1 MQVIDIILIGVL
13 VIALAVGL
21 QRGFLASLGSLIGLV
36 AGAFGALWAIPLV
49 NDALPSQAWRGV
61 VVIAGTLVLLVAGAA
76 IGGAVGEALR
86 SGVDKTPLRGVDR
99 FFGGVAGVVV
109 AALAASFVGQG
120 IAATGMPVV
129 AQALGSSVVLRTIDD
144 LTPPPVQ
151 TTLAQLRAAVLD
163 EGIPRLGILVVPDT
177 DGAPL
182 PAIALDSPA
191 LESSAASVA
200 RISGVAYAC
209 GTSSTGS
216 GFVAAPDLV
225 VTNAHVVAG
234 VETPVVELPGRAAR
248 EGRVVYFDPVDD
260 IAVIEVDDLDGAAL
274 SMAAPLA
281 GGDPAVV
288 QGYPYGGPFEMG
300 SARVL
305 SVATTPVPDIY
316 QGASAPRD
324 IYALQATI
332 VPGNSGGPLLSTS
345 GDVVGVVFARADDG
359 RDVGYAMTTT
369 ELLPVIAQADA
380 LEQPVATGSCTT

>member
-21 QRGFLASLGSLIGLV
+21 QRGLLASLGSLIGLV
-36 AGAFGALWAIPLV
+36 AGAFGALWVIPLV
-49 NDALPSQAWRGV
+49 NDALPSQAWRGI
-61 VVIAGTLVLLVAGAA
+61 VVIGGTIVLLVAGAA

-86 SGVDKTPLRGVDR
+86 SGVDKTPLRGADR

-177 DGAPL
+177 GGEPL
-182 PAIALDSPA
+182 PAIALDSPE
-191 LESSAASVA
+191 LESAAASVA

-216 GFVAAPDLV
+216 GFVAATDLV

-260 IAVIEVDDLDGAAL
+260 IAVIEVDGLDGAVL
-274 SMAAPLA
+274 SVTAPLA
-281 GGDPAVV
+281 IGDPAVV

-305 SVATTPVPDIY
+305 SVASTPVPDIY
-316 QGASAPRD
+316 QGSSAPRD

-332 VPGNSGGPLLSTS
+332 VPGNSGGPLLSTT

-359 RDVGYAMTTT
+359 RDIGYAMTTT
-369 ELLPVIAQADA
+369 ELLPVLAQADD
-380 LEQPVATGSCTT
+380 LEQPVSTGSCTT

>member
-21 QRGFLASLGSLIGLV
+21 QRGLLASLGSLIGLV
-36 AGAFGALWAIPLV
+36 AGAFGALWVIPLV

-61 VVIAGTLVLLVAGAA
+61 VVIGGTIFLLVVGAA

-86 SGVDKTPLRGVDR
+86 SGVDRTPLRGFER
-99 FFGGVAGVVV
+99 FLGGVAGVIV

-120 IAATGMPVV
+120 LAATGMPVV

-144 LTPPPVQ
+144 LTPAPVQ
-151 TTLAQLRAAVLD
+151 TTLAQLRSAVLD
-163 EGIPRLGILVVPDT
+163 EGIPRLGILLVPDAV
-177 DGAPL
+177 DEPL
-182 PAIALDSPA
+182 PAIALDSPD
-191 LESSAASVA
+191 LESAAASVA

-216 GFVAAPDLV
+216 GFVAATDLV

-248 EGRVVYFDPVDD
+248 EGRVVYFDAVDD
-260 IAVIEVDDLDGAAL
+260 IAVIEVDDLEATSLTVTAPLGTGAA
-274 SMAAPLA
+274 
-281 GGDPAVV
+281 AVV

-316 QGASAPRD
+316 QGSSAPRD

-332 VPGNSGGPLLSTS
+332 VPGNSGGPLLSTT
-345 GDVVGVVFARADDG
+345 GQVVGVVFARADDG
-359 RDVGYAMTTT
+359 RDIGYAMTTT
-369 ELLPVIAQADA
+369 ELLPVLAQADA
-380 LEQPVATGSCTT
+380 LEQPVSTGACTT